1 MNPEDYSGDWTK
13 KKLDIL
19 EEYLNAYT
27 TALKNKPFELAYIDA
42 FAGTGFVKMGNR
54 RDQDAG
60 SLIEG
65 LADQEVD
72 SFIRGSAKR
81 ALDIERKPFDKLVFI
96 EEDTARCNE
105 LKALKERHS
114 NRDIRIVNSEAN
126 AFLRDELNWSR
137 NWRGVLFLDPFATEV
152 EWSTIK
158 KISEL
163 KALDTWILFPIMAIS
178 RMLPKSNKPD
188 DIDPKWVERL
198 TKVYGDESWRELY
211 RTDRNLFG
219 YPERDPGV
227 DGFVSIY
234 KNNLQDLLGD
244 RLLEPSRTLRN
255 SKNGPLFEFMFF
267 VGNPKGIDLAKR
279 IAEHI
284 IKKL

>member
-1 MNPEDYSGDWTK
+1 MNPEDYGGDWTK

-137 NWRGVLFLDPFATEV
+137 NWRGVLFLDPFVTEV

>member
-1 MNPEDYSGDWTK
+1 MNPEDYGGDWTK